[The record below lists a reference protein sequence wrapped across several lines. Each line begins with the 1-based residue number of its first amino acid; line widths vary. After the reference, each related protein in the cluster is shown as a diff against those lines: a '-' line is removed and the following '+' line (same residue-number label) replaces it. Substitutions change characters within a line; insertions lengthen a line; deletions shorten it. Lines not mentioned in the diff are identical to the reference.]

1 VWGLLCCPAGLLY
14 GLLTTGQP
22 DNVGMDILS
31 VLAIVLLFCGSCV
44 GGVGVLGL
52 VVSLA
57 VLARYP
63 RPERHQPIAPVRF
76 ARLGVLPW
84 AGALLFFAG
93 GLAAQLAPAVLCS
106 VHAGTAVDVSVHDVF
121 MVGRHHLADGT
132 YPSTD
137 GDQAV
142 VIQDASPPVGDT
154 VRACV
159 GWLGYHR
166 AWTRFPWSGLWVLLA
181 VGVPLLVVE
190 AVLVWR
196 VVRGGDHDPRTVR
209 RRHWVV

>member
-1 VWGLLCCPAGLLY
+1 VWGVLCCLAGLLY

-52 VVSLA
+52 VVSLVA
-57 VLARYP
+57 LARYP
-63 RPERHQPIAPVRF
+63 RQEREQPIAPVRF

-93 GLAAQLAPAVLCS
+93 GLGAQLAPAVLCA
-106 VHAGTAVDVSVHDVF
+106 VHAGTTVDVSVHDVF
-121 MVGRHHLADGT
+121 TAGRHHLAHGT
-132 YPSTD
+132 YPSSD
-137 GDQAV
+137 GDQDV
-142 VIQDASPPVGDT
+142 VIQDAAPPVGDS

-166 AWTRFPWSGLWVLLA
+166 AWTRFPWSGLWVILA

-190 AVLVWR
+190 GVLVWT
-196 VVRGGDHDPRTVR
+196 VVRGPDQVLRTLK
-209 RRHWVV
+209 RRHSVV